1 MPGPQ
6 PGVGK
11 PEVAERWLAKALFGV
26 EETEA
31 AAAPATT
38 TERINTRKMSFIISY
53 PSQENL
59 AENLLSL
66 TLSW

>member
-1 MPGPQ
+1 M
-6 PGVGK
+6 
-11 PEVAERWLAKALFGV
+11 ALFGV

-38 TERINTRKMSFIISY
+38 TERINTRKMSFIFSY
-53 PSQENL
+53 PSLKIL
-59 AENLLSL
+59 AENLPSL